1 MRRKKLLHT
10 GMCLILVTSLL
21 TGCGSGTSNQ
31 TATATPSDA
40 TSTVDADMFTNRDYE
55 IGYDESSSVTITL
68 SDDGSTASSSDVT
81 IDGSTITISDEGTY
95 ILSGSL
101 TDGMVII
108 DAGKKDKIQ
117 LVLDNVD
124 ITSGTSAPIYVK
136 KADKVF
142 VTLASGSSNTLSNGG
157 EFVSIDDNNIDAVIF
172 SKSDLTLNGEG
183 NLTIESPAGHGV
195 VSKDDLVVTSGTYTI
210 TASKHGLSGKD
221 SVRIAN
227 GTFDIT
233 SGKDGL
239 HSENSDDDTLGFTY
253 ICGGDFTINADDDGI
268 HAETDLTI
276 TDGNINVEKSYEGIE
291 GLTINISGGDIHVV
305 ASDDGLNAAGGSSD
319 SFSFGGGGFG
329 GNMQTPD
336 TNVETENTDSSS
348 QDATIYISGGTIYVN
363 AEGDGIDSN
372 GTLSI
377 SGGEIYVSGPTNGGN
392 GAIDYETSG
401 TITGGIVIAAGASQ
415 MAMNF
420 GSDSTQGSILVTT
433 NAQEAGTTVE
443 LKDSENNVLAAY
455 TPEKTYDSVVISC
468 PDITT
473 DETYTFTAGTYSTDI
488 TMDSL
493 IYGEGSNGFGMGGGM
508 GGGNFNGGSQNF
520 DGEQNFDGKSFDG
533 NKQFNGGKFGE
544 DNTTDADS
552 SSDSNM
558 PSMPDNNTMPND
570 SNMPSDMTTP
580 DGNVPDMPD
589 GMTQPDGN
597 MPDGMTQP
605 DGNMP
610 STPDNTNT
618 SDDNAA
624 TEESSESDTTTEENN
639 DTVI

>member
-68 SDDGSTASSSDVT
+68 SDEGSTASSSDVT

-101 TDGMVII
+101 TDGMII
-108 DAGKKDKIQ
+108 IEADKKDKIQ

-221 SVRIAN
+221 SVKIAN

-305 ASDDGLNAAGGSSD
+305 SSDDGLNAAGGSSD
-319 SFSFGGGGFG
+319 SFSFGGGFG
-329 GNMQTPD
+329 GNMQAPD
-336 TNVETENTDSSS
+336 TNIETENTDSSS
-348 QDATIYISGGTIYVN
+348 QDAAIYISGGTIYVN

-443 LKDSENNVLAAY
+443 LKDSENNVLATY

-473 DETYTFTAGTYSTDI
+473 DQTYTFTAGTYSTDI

-508 GGGNFNGGSQNF
+508 GGGNFNGGDQNF

-558 PSMPDNNTMPND
+558 PSMPDG
-570 SNMPSDMTTP
+570 MTQP
-580 DGNVPDMPD
+580 DGNMPDMPD

-597 MPDGMTQP
+597 MPDMPNGMTQP
-605 DGNMP
+605 DE
-610 STPDNTNT
+610 ST
-618 SDDNAA
+618 
-624 TEESSESDTTTEENN
+624 ESDTTTEENN

>member
-1 MRRKKLLHT
+1 M
-10 GMCLILVTSLL
+10 IIIE
-21 TGCGSGTSNQ
+21 
-31 TATATPSDA
+31 
-40 TSTVDADMFTNRDYE
+40 AD
-55 IGYDESSSVTITL
+55 
-68 SDDGSTASSSDVT
+68 
-81 IDGSTITISDEGTY
+81 
-95 ILSGSL
+95 
-101 TDGMVII
+101 
-108 DAGKKDKIQ
+108 KKDKIQ

-195 VSKDDLVVTSGTYTI
+195 VSKDDLVITSGTYTI

-305 ASDDGLNAAGGSSD
+305 SSDDGLNAAGGSSD
-319 SFSFGGGGFG
+319 SFSFDGGGFGGGFG
-329 GNMQTPD
+329 GNMQAPD
-336 TNVETENTDSSS
+336 NDISAEGNEASDQDTTSDSTESAENNFFKNGMDAKNNNDNNFNPFSSADS
-348 QDATIYISGGTIYVN
+348 DAAINISGGTIYVN

-372 GTLSI
+372 GTLTI
-377 SGGEIYVSGPTNGGN
+377 SGGEIYVSGPANGGN

-443 LKDSENNVLAAY
+443 LKDSENKVLAAY

-473 DETYTFTAGTYSTDI
+473 DQTYTVTAGTYTTDL

-508 GGGNFNGGSQNF
+508 GGGDRN
-520 DGEQNFDGKSFDG
+520 FDG
-533 NKQFNGGKFGE
+533 NKQFKGGKFGE

-552 SSDSNM
+552 SSDNNM
-558 PSMPDNNTMPND
+558 PSMPDGMTQPDGNVPDMPD
-570 SNMPSDMTTP
+570 GMTQP

-597 MPDGMTQP
+597 MPSM
-605 DGNMP
+605 
-610 STPDNTNT
+610 PDNTDSSKDTTQTDNT
-618 SDDNAA
+618 
-624 TEESSESDTTTEENN
+624 TSDTTQETD
-639 DTVI
+639 DTSSVM